1 VDSVRT
7 VPHASADFG
16 PPHRLARAL
25 VLTCAAVAVGAG
37 AHLLGG
43 AAVDPIALA
52 AAFPLLLGL
61 SWPLTDRERGWLPIA
76 GAQLAGQ
83 QVVHTLLSRAGDAVE
98 PGLPVDVFLYGH
110 VLAAVLVAVWLRRGE
125 QRTWAAAR
133 RAARMVV
140 VWWTRLLVLLGHGE
154 PPHPVTTPIFASPVP
169 VPGRPLLRHA
179 VVRRG
184 PPVLV

>member
-1 VDSVRT
+1 
-7 VPHASADFG
+7 
-16 PPHRLARAL
+16 
-25 VLTCAAVAVGAG
+25 VLTCVAVAVGAA
-37 AHLLGG
+37 AHLLGRG
-43 AAVDPIALA
+43 AVDPIALA

-61 SWPLTDRERGWLPIA
+61 LWPLTDRERGWLPIA

-133 RAARMVV
+133 RAARLVAA
-140 VWWTRLLVLLGHGE
+140 WWARLVVLLGHGE
-154 PPHPVTTPIFASPVP
+154 LPYPVTAPNAASPVP
-169 VPGRPLLRHA
+169 LPGRPLLRHA

-184 PPVLV
+184 PPLHV

>member
-1 VDSVRT
+1 M
-7 VPHASADFG
+7 
-16 PPHRLARAL
+16 
-25 VLTCAAVAVGAG
+25 LTCAAVAVGAA

-43 AAVDPIALA
+43 GAVDPTALA

-61 SWPLTDRERGWLPIA
+61 SWPLTGRERGWLPIA

-133 RAARMVV
+133 RATRMVAA
-140 VWWTRLLVLLGHGE
+140 WWARLVVLLGHGE
-154 PPHPVTTPIFASPVP
+154 LPYPVAAPIVVSPVP

-184 PPVLV
+184 PPLHV

>member
-1 VDSVRT
+1 MGTAPR
-7 VPHASADFG
+7 ACADTR

-25 VLTCAAVAVGAG
+25 VLTCVAVAVGAA
-37 AHLLGG
+37 AHLLGRG
-43 AAVDPIALA
+43 AVDPIALA

-133 RAARMVV
+133 RAARLVAA
-140 VWWTRLLVLLGHGE
+140 WWARLVVLLGHGE
-154 PPHPVTTPIFASPVP
+154 LPYPVTAPNAASPVP
-169 VPGRPLLRHA
+169 LPGRPLLRHA

-184 PPVLV
+184 PPVHV